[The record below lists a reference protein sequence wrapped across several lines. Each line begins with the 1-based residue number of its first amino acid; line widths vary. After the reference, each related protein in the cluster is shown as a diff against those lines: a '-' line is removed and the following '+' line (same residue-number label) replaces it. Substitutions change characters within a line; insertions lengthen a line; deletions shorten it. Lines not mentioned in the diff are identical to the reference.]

1 MNHPKNVRPPQVLY
15 FTVKYLRECIA
26 DLDRLKDGTSSHPY
40 SPQASLDFSSV
51 YGFMR
56 DRLKSVTQDFTIID
70 REENTYEIR
79 VSLTT
84 T

>member
-15 FTVKYLRECIA
+15 LTVKYLRECIA

-79 VSLTT
+79 VSFTIT
-84 T
+84 